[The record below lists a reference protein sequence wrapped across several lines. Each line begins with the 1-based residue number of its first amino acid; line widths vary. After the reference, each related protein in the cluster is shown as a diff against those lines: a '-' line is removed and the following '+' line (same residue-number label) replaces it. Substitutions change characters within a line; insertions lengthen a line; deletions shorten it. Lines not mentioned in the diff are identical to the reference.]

1 MSIPWNS
8 VSDAVERVFGL
19 HLREGRLPDLK
30 RALKGAA
37 AELGHADSSTCA
49 QLLLSGN
56 LDATNAE
63 VLASHLTIGETYFFR
78 DSDAFTALSTRILPE
93 LIAARRRAGDLRLRI
108 WSAACCTGEETYSV
122 AILLDQ
128 LLPDIADWQVTLLG
142 TDVNPRFLRK
152 ASEGVYGQ
160 WSFRTTPE
168 DVRERYF
175 RRLPGGRYALLPAIG
190 RMATF
195 AAMNLVD
202 ESTQANVR
210 HGVFDLILCRNV
222 LMYFTA
228 AQATK
233 AVATLHRALHEDGW
247 LAVAPCEASQS
258 LFNRFQPAHC
268 NGAIFY
274 RKGRPQSQLSPTVA
288 VSRHLKPIQPATV
301 AKPAQPGLAPAP
313 APPRPTTPVAS
324 ATKNPQV
331 ALSAQTLGARARELA
346 DQRRMGEALTWCDR
360 WIDAEKLDPSAHYL
374 RGMILAETGDV
385 PAACAAFERS
395 LFIAPDGAMASL
407 ALAGLE
413 RNRGR
418 DGRAVRLY
426 RNILTMLDPLPPDA
440 HIEHAEGVTARQLAA
455 LVRDL
460 LKGEQA

>member
-1 MSIPWNS
+1 MSIPWGN
-8 VSDAVERVFGL
+8 VCDAVERVFGL

-37 AELGHADSSTCA
+37 AELGHADTSTCA

-56 LDATNAE
+56 LDATSAE

-78 DSDAFTALSTRILPE
+78 DSDAFAALSTRILPE
-93 LIAARRRAGDLRLRI
+93 LIATRRRAGDLRLRI

-122 AILLDQ
+122 AIVLNQ

-160 WSFRTTPE
+160 WSFRTVPE

-175 RRLPGGRYALLPAIG
+175 RKQTGGRYALQPAIR

-202 ESTQANVR
+202 ESTQAHVR
-210 HGVFDLILCRNV
+210 NGVFDLILCRNV
-222 LMYFTA
+222 LMYFTP

-233 AVATLHRALHEDGW
+233 VVATLHHALHEDGW

-258 LFNRFQPAHC
+258 LFSRFQPAYH

-274 RKGRPQSQLSPTVA
+274 RKGRPQARPRVGGN
-288 VSRHLKPIQPATV
+288 SRAAPVQAV
-301 AKPAQPGLAPAP
+301 AKVPVPKPSPILPLRQPLV
-313 APPRPTTPVAS
+313 PTAS
-324 ATKNPQV
+324 ATKSPDAAPSAP
-331 ALSAQTLGARARELA
+331 ALAARARELA
-346 DQRRMGEALTWCDR
+346 DQRRMSEALTWCDR
-360 WIDAEKLDPSAHYL
+360 WIDAEKLDPNAHYL

-395 LFIAPDGAMASL
+395 LFIAPDGVMASL

-413 RNRGR
+413 RTRGR
-418 DGRAVRLY
+418 EGKAVRLY
-426 RNILTMLDPLPPDA
+426 RNILVMLDPMPPDA
-440 HIEHAEGVTARQLAA
+440 GIEHAEGVTARQLVA

-460 LKGEQA
+460 LPGEHA